1 MTWRYNQA
9 TLREKQVNER
19 ATEQV
24 SRPIYTSRREAVSI
38 SYYDINSQEYFN
50 KSVDIDLGDLYHSF
64 LRYLPQGTH
73 ILDGGCGCG
82 RDTKYFL
89 SLGYRVTAVDAS
101 KAMVQI
107 SSKLT
112 GQETLQLD
120 FRDLAFKGAFDGIW
134 SFASLLHIPKSE
146 INDVIYRF
154 TQALKEEGVW
164 YMSFK
169 EGEGEQFDGARLF
182 NNYTKS
188 SLKKL
193 LARHSVLEIMDV
205 WCSPDCMGRNQQW
218 VNALVRK
225 HSF

>member
-1 MTWRYNQA
+1 M
-9 TLREKQVNER
+9 
-19 ATEQV
+19 
-24 SRPIYTSRREAVSI
+24 SRPVYTYRREAVSI
-38 SYYDINSQEYFN
+38 SYYDINSQEYFDKTVN
-50 KSVDIDLGDLYHSF
+50 IELDDLYHSF
-64 LRYLPQGTH
+64 LRYLPQGKH

-101 KAMVQI
+101 KAMAQI

-120 FRDLAFKGAFDGIW
+120 FRDLDFKGAFDGIW
-134 SFASLLHIPKSE
+134 SSASLLHIPKSE

-154 TQALKEEGVW
+154 TQALREEGVW

-169 EGEGEQFDGARLF
+169 EGKGEQFDGARLF

-193 LARHSVLEIMDV
+193 LVRHSVLEILDV
-205 WCSPDCMGRNQQW
+205 WCSPDYAGRTQQW